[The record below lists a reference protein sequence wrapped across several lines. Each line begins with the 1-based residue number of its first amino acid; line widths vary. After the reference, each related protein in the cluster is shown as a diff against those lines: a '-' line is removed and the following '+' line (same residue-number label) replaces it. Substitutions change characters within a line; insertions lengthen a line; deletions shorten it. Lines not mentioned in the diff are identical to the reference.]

1 MPTVCVSVETG
12 SESALADGHSNL
24 RANYKN
30 TFISLHLLQ
39 YLFIFFNIIACS
51 MARTKTS
58 SRPAL
63 SHPAPRPRCR
73 PEIRRMTASG
83 FRPPQPPPPP
93 TKRKMPWLSED
104 AGISKEVSWLQD
116 DIAANP
122 CPESTQP
129 RQEPAMSRYR
139 GAPLKS
145 QLPQSKVK
153 RCHSCQSQKKA
164 KGPKPLTKP
173 EAPGPLTNTEI
184 PAPRSEVTSP
194 DVIDLTGDD

>member
-1 MPTVCVSVETG
+1 
-12 SESALADGHSNL
+12 
-24 RANYKN
+24 
-30 TFISLHLLQ
+30 
-39 YLFIFFNIIACS
+39 
-51 MARTKTS
+51 MARSKAI
-58 SRPAL
+58 RVEKPLA
-63 SHPAPRPRCR
+63 ARRQPRSDLCTMSTFR
-73 PEIRRMTASG
+73 
-83 FRPPQPPPPP
+83 RPPSLKMK
-93 TKRKMPWLSED
+93 KRKKPVWVPED
-104 AGISKEVSWLQD
+104 AGISKEISSLQD

-153 RCHSCQSQKKA
+153 RRHSRQSRKKA